1 MTMSDSD
8 FPNDPCAGSDPC
20 RQAVAELYTYVDG
33 ELDDVTRATIAKHLD
48 DCSPCLE
55 AFEFHDELKT
65 VVAQKCRESV
75 PEELRARIL
84 AAITS
89 DPCEAATPAG

>member
-1 MTMSDSD
+1 MTMSDST
-8 FPNDPCAGSDPC
+8 FPDDPCAGSDPC

-33 ELDDVTRATIAKHLD
+33 ELDDVTRATITKHLD

-65 VVAQKCRESV
+65 VVAQKCRASV
-75 PEELRARIL
+75 PDELRARIL
-84 AAITS
+84 AAITA
-89 DPCEAATPAG
+89 DPGDPAATPG